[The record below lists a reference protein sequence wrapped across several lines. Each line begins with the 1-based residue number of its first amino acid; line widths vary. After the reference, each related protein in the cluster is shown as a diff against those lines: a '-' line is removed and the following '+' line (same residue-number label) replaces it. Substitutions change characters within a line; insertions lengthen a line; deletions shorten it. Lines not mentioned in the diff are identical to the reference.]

1 MYLSPHLDLL
11 RLLLGPSYAWALPS
25 LARLLLVPFHP
36 QPLARMGRPISARI
50 RSLCAR
56 IRSLAPGGQG
66 DRTNRLRPGLVLVRL
81 GANLDCTRLPT
92 YSAVIGA
99 VRGFSARPAS
109 LTFATAV

>member
-1 MYLSPHLDLL
+1 M
-11 RLLLGPSYAWALPS
+11 S
-25 LARLLLVPFHP
+25 LASRLAAYESAAVGDQIRVTLTEEGAFGISFEQHP
-36 QPLARMGRPISARI
+36 SPLYRH
-50 RSLCAR
+50 CAR